1 MRDQTRPDPGS
12 APDLTTPASPVFP
25 RLLVPAACAWIGGA
39 LCIGTPSTAPLVAV
53 LTFAL
58 AALSVGWVLVVRRGA
73 TGAMASGHTPILLGA
88 CCLAAVGLV
97 AASVSTHAPG
107 RQPFELRAQDG
118 STLIAELVVTADGLR
133 SGSGS
138 SEPSMRFSADLVA
151 STEGAHRRDGFAVPI
166 MVFAPT
172 IDDRVPRIGEH
183 WVVSGSL
190 RWNEPAD
197 ARAALMFASVS
208 AERVAG
214 PPDLIAWAGALRAGL
229 VAVAE
234 RLPGAGGEL
243 LPGLAIGD
251 VSRVG
256 ETIGTAMQLSSLSH
270 LTAVS
275 GANCALIVWLV
286 TAAATRLGAGRVLR
300 LVLALAALAA
310 FVVIVTPQPSVQ
322 RAALMATLVLVM
334 GGFGRPARG
343 LAALS
348 IAVIVLLVTDPWLAG
363 QYGFGLSV
371 LATAG
376 LLLLSR
382 PLTDV
387 LSRWIPRRLAILI
400 AVPTAAQLAC
410 QPMLVLLDPAIQ
422 LAGVPANLLAGPA
435 AAPATLLG
443 LVACLVALVSTPIA
457 IGVAWLGWLPA
468 TWIAAVAQSFAS
480 ASAARLPWPEGPPGV
495 ALLAIPTVAIAT
507 LLLFRQD
514 LPRVVSRALGI
525 GLLLFAVI
533 VGAGSV
539 GAVLGTALHRP
550 NDWVVAAC
558 DVGQGDAVLVRGG
571 GAVALVD
578 VGPDPAPLR
587 ACLDDLGIR
596 RIDLLVLSHYDADH
610 VGGLEAVLGDV
621 VDVLV
626 GPFDDPTDER
636 IVRAL
641 QETGAVVYA
650 AAAGDEGV
658 SGDAADGLRWRVLWP
673 DPAAGRVA
681 PGNDASVVVRFELPE
696 AAVLLLGDLGEEAQ
710 DRLLARHRIGSAVDI
725 VKVSHHGSADQSERL
740 ARRIGAT
747 VAVVSVGADNGYG
760 HPTRSAL
767 ELYESTG
774 GSVVR
779 TDQLGTI
786 LIAPS
791 GDDGFRVW
799 SPRSPAAPDVDVGA
813 RR

>member
-1 MRDQTRPDPGS
+1 MDQTRPDDGF
-12 APDLTTPASPVFP
+12 APELTTPGSPVFP

-39 LCIGTPSTAPLVAV
+39 LCIGAPGTAQLVVVAA
-53 LTFAL
+53 FAL
-58 AALSVGWVLVVRRGA
+58 AVLCVGGVLVVRRR
-73 TGAMASGHTPILLGA
+73 ASGAAVRSQTPLLLGA

-97 AASVSTHAPG
+97 AASVSTSAPG
-107 RQPFELRAQDG
+107 RQPSELRAHGG
-118 STLIAELVVTADGLR
+118 STLTAELVITADGLR
-133 SGSGS
+133 SSSGAGES
-138 SEPSMRFSADLVA
+138 SLRFSGDLVA
-151 STEGAHRRDGFAVPI
+151 ATEGAHRRDGFAVPI

-172 IDDRVPRIGEH
+172 VDDRVPRIGER
-183 WVVSGSL
+183 WVVTGSL

-197 ARAALMFASVS
+197 SRAALMFASAS

-214 PPDLIAWAGALRAGL
+214 PPELFAWAGVLRAGL
-229 VAVAE
+229 VAVAGH
-234 RLPGAGGEL
+234 LPGAGGEL

-251 VSRVG
+251 VSLVG
-256 ETIGTAMQLSSLSH
+256 ETTETAMQLSSLSH

-322 RAALMATLVLVM
+322 RAALMATFVLVM

-443 LVACLVALVSTPIA
+443 LIACLVAVVSTPLA
-457 IGVAWLGWLPA
+457 IGVAWFGWLPA

-480 ASAARLPWPEGPPGV
+480 VSAARLPWPEGPPGV
-495 ALLAIPTVAIAT
+495 ALLAMPTMAIAT
-507 LLLFRQD
+507 LLLFRQV
-514 LPRVVSRALGI
+514 LPRQVSRALGI
-525 GLLLFAVI
+525 GVLLFVVI
-533 VGAGSV
+533 VGAGSF
-539 GAVLGTALHRP
+539 GTVLGTALHRP

-578 VGPDPAPLR
+578 VGPEPESLR
-587 ACLDDLGIR
+587 TCLDDLGIR

-610 VGGLEAVLGDV
+610 VGGIEAVLGDV
-621 VDVLV
+621 GEVLV
-626 GPFDDPTDER
+626 GPFDDPADER

-641 QETGAVVYA
+641 QETGAVVQA

-658 SGDAADGLRWRVLWP
+658 LGDASDGPRWRVLWP
-673 DPAAGRVA
+673 DPAAGRVT
-681 PGNDASVVVRFELPE
+681 PGNDASVVVRFDLPE
-696 AAVLLLGDLGEEAQ
+696 AAVLLLGDLGEDAQ

-725 VKVSHHGSADQSERL
+725 VKVSHHGSADQSDRL
-740 ARRIGAT
+740 ADRIGAT
-747 VAVVSVGADNGYG
+747 LAVVSVGADNGYG
-760 HPTRSAL
+760 HPTSSAL

-774 GSVVR
+774 ASPVR

-786 LIAPS
+786 VIAP
-791 GDDGFRVW
+791 GGTGGFRVW
-799 SPRSPAAPDVDVGA
+799 SARSPDAPDVDVGA